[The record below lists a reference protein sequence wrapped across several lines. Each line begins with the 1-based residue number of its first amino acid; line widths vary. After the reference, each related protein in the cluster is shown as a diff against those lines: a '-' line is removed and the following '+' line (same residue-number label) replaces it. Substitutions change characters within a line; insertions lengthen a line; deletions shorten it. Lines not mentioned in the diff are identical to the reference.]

1 MNNDI
6 EKWNAGAYGQ
16 PFDLAE
22 CACCIVEYLAE
33 SETELFIL
41 NHIGEN
47 AGAACRRQ
55 FIITELAPFIEKAYL
70 YAIALDY
77 DEPFDWEFVPSALAI
92 MQGWTRL
99 HDDDAKPLAVQ
110 IVEFTNHHSN
120 KGIEK

>member
-6 EKWNAGAYGQ
+6 EKWNAGVYGE

-22 CACCIVEYLAE
+22 GACCIVEYLAE

-47 AGAACRRQ
+47 AGAACRRH

-77 DEPFDWEFVPSALAI
+77 DDPFDWEFVPSALGI
-92 MQGWTRL
+92 MQGWVRL

-110 IVEFTNHHSN
+110 IVKQTNDQLN